1 MSTAAKIA
9 GTEEAW
15 DSGLLGTDEAHV
27 KVAPNQQAEI
37 DAALELHP
45 ISIRLQKGLLE
56 NLKALAQ
63 LNGIGYQPLVRQILT
78 RFVDCEMK
86 QMLVSKLADEQ
97 ARASANRPITRKRS
111 AQEGK
116 NATHDRAVKKAA

>member
-1 MSTAAKIA
+1 MTHPAKIE
-9 GTEEAW
+9 GSESAW
-15 DSGLLGTDEAHV
+15 ESGDLGSDEAHA
-27 KVAPNQQAEI
+27 KVAPDQEENEI

-45 ISIRLQKGLLE
+45 ISIRLQKGLLD

-86 QMLVSKLADEQ
+86 SILKTKLAEQ
-97 ARASANRPITRKRS
+97 RKEATVAKTPARHEKLR
-111 AQEGK
+111 
-116 NATHDRAVKKAA
+116 KAA

>member
-15 DSGLLGTDEAHV
+15 ETELLGADEAHV
-27 KVAPNQQAEI
+27 KVAPDQQAEI

-86 QMLVSKLADEQ
+86 SILTTKLAEQ
-97 ARASANRPITRKRS
+97 QK
-111 AQEGK
+111 E
-116 NATHDRAVKKAA
+116 ATAAKPRTPAEKLKKAA

>member
-1 MSTAAKIA
+1 MSPAAKIE

-15 DSGLLGTDEAHV
+15 ETGLLGADEAHV
-27 KVAPNQQAEI
+27 KVAPDQQAEI

-45 ISIRLQKGLLE
+45 ISIRLQKGLLD

-78 RFVDCEMK
+78 RFVDSEMK
-86 QMLVSKLADEQ
+86 QMLIAKLAADAAEQ
-97 ARASANRPITRKRS
+97 E
-111 AQEGK
+111 AQNGQ
-116 NATHDRAVKKAA
+116 ATKKPSPEKPSGQHDRSQRKAA